1 MRTRFEATTRA
12 RRRTATA
19 VLGTIAVAAVAWSQA
34 ASAAPKDKAAVLDA
48 VTQEQVPAAFSML
61 ERRPAGIATKVRT
74 RVRAGRAH
82 TLWYVIFNAPEHC
95 SDADCGQDDIFVDP
109 RDHAAG
115 FNVAQIAATRASLV
129 TGDAGAVSNRAGRLK
144 LDGGLRVGDVPAGP
158 RRVVIGRGEDGAL
171 VPLGVVTGLE
181 DARRAVIIAVLQD
194 HGPAHRDAGLLQE
207 QLTAFEGACNPQCA
221 DAQFAVH
228 AP

>member
-1 MRTRFEATTRA
+1 MMTRLDAMARA
-12 RRRTATA
+12 RRRTATGA
-19 VLGTIAVAAVAWSQA
+19 FGMIAVAAIVWSQA

-48 VTQEQVPAAFSML
+48 ATQEQVVSAFSML
-61 ERRPAGIATKVRT
+61 DRTAAGIATKVRT
-74 RVRAGRAH
+74 RVGAGRAH

-95 SDADCGQDDIFVDP
+95 SDAVCGQDDIFVDP

-115 FNVAQIAATRASLV
+115 FNAAQIAATRASLV
-129 TGDAGAVSNRAGRLK
+129 SGGTGAVSNRAGRLK
-144 LDGGLRVGDVPAGP
+144 LDGGLEVGEVPAGP
-158 RRVVIGRGEDGAL
+158 KQVVIGRGEDGAL

-181 DARRAVIIAVLQD
+181 DARRAVIIVVVQD

-207 QLTAFEGACNPQCA
+207 QLTSFEGACNPRCA
-221 DAQFAVH
+221 DVQFAVH